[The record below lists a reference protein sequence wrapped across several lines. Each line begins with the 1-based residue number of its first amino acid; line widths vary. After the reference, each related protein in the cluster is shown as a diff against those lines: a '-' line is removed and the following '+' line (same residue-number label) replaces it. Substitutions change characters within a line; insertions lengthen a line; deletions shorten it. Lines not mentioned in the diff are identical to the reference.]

1 MIRMTVISLV
11 VTMLIAATPTWAQ
24 TGYGGDTM
32 NCKDEMARFAPK
44 MNSMTDQTKKAAATK
59 ELGIAKDSLGKHDE
73 ATCMA
78 HVHKAMNMTE

>member
-1 MIRMTVISLV
+1 MIRITLVSLV
-11 VTMLIAATPTWAQ
+11 VTMLIATPTWAQ

-59 ELGIAKDSLGKHDE
+59 EMGIAKVSLGKHDE
-73 ATCMA
+73 ATCMT
-78 HVHKAMNMTE
+78 HVHKAMNMTK